1 MSVDYLIDPAL
12 DEELRQ
18 LNSIITGVLVGFDDD
33 HQPLVTYGDQQPS
46 AAVRARSTMDVH
58 AAHIGKEVVL
68 ALERGDPQRPI
79 IIGCLRRPQALPT
92 NADPGQVQLDVDGER
107 LLVTAK
113 RQLVLRCGRASI
125 TLTCNGKILIDG
137 AYVSSNSSGVNRIK
151 GGSVQLN

>member
-1 MSVDYLIDPAL
+1 MSVDYLTDPDL

-18 LNSIITGVLVGFDDD
+18 LNSVITGVLVGFDDD
-33 HQPLVTYGDQQPS
+33 HQPLVTYGEQPS

-79 IIGCLRRPQALPT
+79 IIGCLRGPQALPT
-92 NADPGQVQLDVDGER
+92 TADPGQVQLDVDGER

-137 AYVSSNSSGVNRIK
+137 AYVSSTSSGVNRIK